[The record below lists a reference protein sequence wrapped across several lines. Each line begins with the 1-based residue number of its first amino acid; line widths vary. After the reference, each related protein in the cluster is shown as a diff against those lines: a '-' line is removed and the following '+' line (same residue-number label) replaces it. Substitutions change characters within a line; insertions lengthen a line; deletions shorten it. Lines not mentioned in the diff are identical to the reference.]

1 MLAKKNTLHDNWED
15 EEGYYIYHFGEVL
28 QGRYEITA
36 RRGKGVF
43 STVVHAK
50 DLKAQKDGCRE
61 VAIKIICNNIE
72 K

>member
-1 MLAKKNTLHDNWED
+1 M
-15 EEGYYIYHFGEVL
+15 L